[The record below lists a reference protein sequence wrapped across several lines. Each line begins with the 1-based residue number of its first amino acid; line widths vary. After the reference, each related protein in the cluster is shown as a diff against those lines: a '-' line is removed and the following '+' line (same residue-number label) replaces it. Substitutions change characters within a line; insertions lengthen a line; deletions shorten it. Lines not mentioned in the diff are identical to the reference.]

1 MSRLSVLI
9 PLVLLVATE
18 SAMAQPCATGVAV
31 QVLGSGGPAINTTR
45 ASTSYLL
52 WIDGKARILVDAGG
66 GAFLRFGQSTAQLRD
81 LQLLAISHLHPDHV
95 SDLTALFW
103 TSRAIRTDPLP
114 VSGPSGQ
121 NGIPDIATFLN
132 RLFDPERGAFP
143 IMGTAIGGAQRG
155 NGAGSV
161 RLEPVTVDV
170 AAHEPKVVL
179 NDPGLVVTATAI
191 PHDDMPTLA
200 YRVQVENRVVLFS
213 SDQTGTS
220 ATFPA
225 FARNADLLIM
235 HMQVAADAPPN
246 PRHASPAVVG
256 QVAAATN
263 ARHLLLSHI
272 GPIDV
277 PGAVAQVKKSF
288 NGRVTVAEDLACVAV
303 P

>member
-1 MSRLSVLI
+1 M
-9 PLVLLVATE
+9 LLVR
-18 SAMAQPCATGVAV
+18 SASVMAQPCATGVAV
-31 QVLGSGGPAINTTR
+31 QVLGSGGPAINATR

-52 WIDGKARILVDAGG
+52 WVDGKARILVDAGG
-66 GAFLRFGQSTAQLRD
+66 GAFLRFGQSTAQLPD

-95 SDLTALFW
+95 SDLTALIW
-103 TSRAIRTDPLP
+103 TSRAIRRDPLP

-143 IMGTAIGGAQRG
+143 IMGTAVGGAQRG
-155 NGAGSV
+155 NGVGSV
-161 RLEPVTVDV
+161 RLEPITVDV
-170 AAHEPKVVL
+170 AGPGPKVVL
-179 NDPGLVVTATAI
+179 NLPGLIVTATAI

-200 YRVQVENRVVLFS
+200 YRVQVGNRVILFS

-225 FARNADLLIM
+225 SAKNADLLIM
-235 HMQVAADAPPN
+235 HMQVAADAPPS

-256 QVAAATN
+256 QVAAATG
-263 ARHLLLSHI
+263 AHHLVLSHI
-272 GPIDV
+272 GPIDI
-277 PGAVAQVKKSF
+277 PPAVAQVKQSF
-288 NGRVTVAEDLACVAV
+288 KGSVTVAEDLVCIAV